1 MERIWTFESSAVS
14 VFGVD
19 FLDPAVAHEPD
30 ARERGV
36 RLEVRPLGTQPV
48 GSVYASP
55 TMSLAP
61 ALVRV
66 DLLESAPFAADR
78 MHWHP
83 QMSGGE
89 PGDRT
94 FDPTL
99 SRDPGEWLDTFLS
112 DLEPVLRRAHPGEVV
127 DAMTD
132 DLDRIAAARG
142 EIVEA
147 ALTVLTVAREP
158 WPEVTHDARG
168 LASL

>member
-1 MERIWTFESSAVS
+1 VT
-14 VFGVD
+14 
-19 FLDPAVAHEPD
+19 
-30 ARERGV
+30 
-36 RLEVRPLGTQPV
+36 
-48 GSVYASP
+48 
-55 TMSLAP
+55 LAP

-94 FDPTL
+94 FDQAL
-99 SRDPGEWLDTFLS
+99 SHDPGEWLDTFLS
-112 DLEPVLRRAHPGEVV
+112 DLEPVLRGAHPDEVV

-142 EIVEA
+142 EIVDA

-158 WPEVTHDARG
+158 WPDVTHDASG

>member
-55 TMSLAP
+55 AVTLAP

-94 FDPTL
+94 FDQAL
-99 SRDPGEWLDTFLS
+99 SHDPAEWLDTLLS
-112 DLEPVLRRAHPGEVV
+112 DLEPVLRGAHPDEVV

-147 ALTVLTVAREP
+147 ALIVLTVAREP
-158 WPEVTHDARG
+158 WPDVTHDASG

>member
-1 MERIWTFESSAVS
+1 MERIWTFGSSAVS
-14 VFGVD
+14 VLGVD
-19 FLDPAVAHEPD
+19 FLDPALADEPD

-36 RLEVRPLGTQPV
+36 RLEVRPLGTHRV

-55 TMSLAP
+55 TLTLAP

-94 FDPTL
+94 FDPSL
-99 SRDPGEWLDTFLS
+99 SRDPGAWLSTFLG
-112 DLEPVLRRAHPGEVV
+112 DLEPVLRRAHPDEVI
-127 DAMTD
+127 DAMAD
-132 DLDRIAAARG
+132 DLVAIAAVRG
-142 EIVEA
+142 EIIEVA
-147 ALTVLTVAREP
+147 MTVLTVAREP
-158 WPEVTHDARG
+158 WPEVTHDPRG

>member
-1 MERIWTFESSAVS
+1 MERIWTFGSSAVS

-19 FLDPAVAHEPD
+19 FLDPALADGPD
-30 ARERGV
+30 TRERGV
-36 RLEVRPLGTQPV
+36 RLEVRPLGAQPV

-55 TMSLAP
+55 TVTLAP

-94 FDPTL
+94 FDPAL
-99 SRDPGEWLDTFLS
+99 SRDPGGWLDTFLGG
-112 DLEPVLRRAHPGEVV
+112 LEPVLRRAHPGEVV
-127 DAMTD
+127 DAMTG
-132 DLDRIAAARG
+132 DLDSIAAARE

-168 LASL
+168 LAAL

>member
-36 RLEVRPLGTQPV
+36 RLEVRPLRTRPV

-55 TMSLAP
+55 TMTLAP

-83 QMSGGE
+83 QMSDGE

-99 SRDPGEWLDTFLS
+99 SRDPGAWLDTFLS
-112 DLEPVLRRAHPGEVV
+112 DLEPVLRRAHAGEVV

-132 DLDRIAAARG
+132 DLGHIAVARG
-142 EIVEA
+142 EIVDA
-147 ALTVLTVAREP
+147 ALAVLTVAREP